1 MCRGFGWVMTLW
13 RGGRAYTDALL
24 PLLRPYA
31 RADRT
36 RKKNPLQLLPTVPTS
51 VHRRARFHIFD
62 IFIFHASFPRTRIF
76 FHRRSL
82 LYFYLR
88 RKNLVWFFLE
98 IIFPT
103 KIHSNI
109 DFVIRDCII
118 RNFVFRW
125 EEENYDRERWGGI
138 KSWSN
143 NRSIDCSRPEIKG
156 RIPWEE
162 FQSGNDSDI
171 ERLPIETVA
180 SCNIRTHLR
189 P

>member
-31 RADRT
+31 RADQT

-51 VHRRARFHIFD
+51 VHRRPRFHIFD

-88 RKNLVWFFLE
+88 RKKSCLILSRNNFSDKDTFQYRFRYTGLYYSKFRVSVGRRKLRSRTMRGLNLG
-98 IIFPT
+98 
-103 KIHSNI
+103 
-109 DFVIRDCII
+109 D
-118 RNFVFRW
+118 
-125 EEENYDRERWGGI
+125 
-138 KSWSN
+138 
-143 NRSIDCSRPEIKG
+143 RSIVHG
-156 RIPWEE
+156 RK
-162 FQSGNDSDI
+162 
-171 ERLPIETVA
+171 
-180 SCNIRTHLR
+180 
-189 P
+189 